1 MKNESDVRRFWTNV
15 YGVLLQRDLTVGDL
29 AKHLG
34 VSYNIIPNW
43 RSKNRYPQFEYLEPM
58 AEFLGVS
65 LDYLITG
72 KESRPVFTPRINAVA
87 NCLMQ
92 DEDRLDAVEILLFG
106 KSAGQLS
113 VSNR

>member
-15 YGVLLQRDLTVGDL
+15 YGILLQRELTVGDL
-29 AKHLG
+29 AKHIG

-43 RSKNRYPQFEYLEPM
+43 RSKNRYPQFEYLGPM

-72 KESRPVFTPRINAVA
+72 KMDKPSYPPRVEAIA
-87 NCLMQ
+87 NSLVQ
-92 DEDRLDAVEILLFG
+92 DEDRLEAVEVLLFG

-113 VSNR
+113 ASSR